1 LRIYSPD
8 NPTQPS
14 LTRASAMGQP
24 DPTDHYEV
32 LQVSSRADSDTIQR
46 VFRHLA
52 KRYHPDNPDSGD
64 AARFKQLLESFEV
77 LSDPERR
84 ARFDVVHTER
94 IERRWRVFDQ
104 AAAKDEIQVDR
115 RMRTAILSVLY
126 TARRND
132 AERPGL
138 GEVDLER
145 LLGCPESHLRFHV
158 WYLREN
164 GLIQRTERGTL
175 AITATGV
182 DVVLEAGG
190 PAGTGVGL
198 LEAGG
203 EDTDGR
209 MDGRGSTDRRT
220 DGWTDRGA

>member
-1 LRIYSPD
+1 MACEDLP
-8 NPTQPS
+8 N
-14 LTRASAMGQP
+14 
-24 DPTDHYEV
+24 HYET
-32 LQVSSRADSDTIQR
+32 LQVSSGADGDTIQR

-64 AARFKQLLESFEV
+64 AARFKQLLDAFEV
-77 LSDPERR
+77 LSDPAQRAKYDVQYGER
-84 ARFDVVHTER
+84 V
-94 IERRWRVFDQ
+94 ERRWRIFDQ
-104 AAAKDEIQVDR
+104 DGALDDVQTDR
-115 RMRTAILSVLY
+115 RMRSAILSLLY

-132 AERPGL
+132 ADRPGM

-164 GLIQRTERGTL
+164 GLIQRTESGTL
-175 AITATGV
+175 AISAMGV

-190 PAGTGVGL
+190 PAQPGIQL

-203 EDTDGR
+203 TQR
-209 MDGRGSTDRRT
+209 S
-220 DGWTDRGA
+220 A